1 MPSFKA
7 FVIVVWVAAVCA
19 ISGYAQSA
27 PPSVFIETERIF
39 NRQGEPF
46 TQFVLTLNRSLQRAP
61 NYSWQV
67 TADGWAGGEDPY
79 LSARLEACRRVERG
93 AHAIQS
99 CGGMGVYYEVR
110 TKGASP
116 VAAISAEADW
126 FHGRVK
132 SYASFER
139 AFMAPTFSYY
149 HAEASATAWERG
161 RFRFSTGVL
170 SRTIQRAAA
179 KLALDFDQRAQLF
192 ATAGSGQVTV
202 GVNVRF

>member
-7 FVIVVWVAAVCA
+7 FVIVVWIAAVCG
-19 ISGYAQSA
+19 ISGWAQSA
-27 PPSVFIETERIF
+27 PLSVFIETERII

-46 TQFVLTLNRSLQRAP
+46 TQFVMTLNRSLQRAP

-67 TADGWAGGEDPY
+67 VADGWAGGEDPY
-79 LSARLEACRRVERG
+79 FALRLEACRRVERG

-99 CGGMGVYYEVR
+99 CGGMGMYYEAR

-149 HAEASATAWERG
+149 HAEASAAAWERG
-161 RFRFSTGVL
+161 RFRVSAGVL

-179 KLALDFDQRAQLF
+179 KLALDVTSRAQLF
-192 ATAGSGQVTV
+192 ATAGSGQATV
-202 GVNVRF
+202 GVSFRF

>member
-7 FVIVVWVAAVCA
+7 FVIVVWIATVCA
-19 ISGYAQSA
+19 ISGWAQSA

-67 TADGWAGGEDPY
+67 AADGWAGGEDPY
-79 LSARLEACRRVERG
+79 FSLRLEGCRRVERG

-99 CGGMGVYYEVR
+99 CGGMGMYYEVR
-110 TKGASP
+110 SKGASP

-149 HAEASATAWERG
+149 HAEASAAAWERG
-161 RFRFSTGVL
+161 RFRVSAGVL

-179 KLALDFDQRAQLF
+179 KLALDVTSRAQLF
-192 ATAGSGQVTV
+192 ATAGSGQATV
-202 GVNVRF
+202 GVSFRF